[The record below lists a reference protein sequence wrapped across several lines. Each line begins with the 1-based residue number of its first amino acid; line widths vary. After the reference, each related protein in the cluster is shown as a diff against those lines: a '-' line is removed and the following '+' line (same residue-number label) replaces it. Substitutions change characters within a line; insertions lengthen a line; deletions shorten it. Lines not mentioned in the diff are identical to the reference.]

1 MDARLHRGEQALTG
15 EVGTTSN
22 GVDNS
27 AGADREGDCVEK
39 HRVRRQEQLAGE
51 SGALSRAVTARAS
64 MAASSCA
71 VDTGCAGNQALSV
84 IFMRTSLA
92 RVMKAPTRY

>member
-39 HRVRRQEQLAGE
+39 HRVRRQEQLA
-51 SGALSRAVTARAS
+51 ARP
-64 MAASSCA
+64 
-71 VDTGCAGNQALSV
+71 
-84 IFMRTSLA
+84 R
-92 RVMKAPTRY
+92 R

>member
-27 AGADREGDCVEK
+27 AGADREGDCVENIAYVGK
-39 HRVRRQEQLAGE
+39 GSLLA
-51 SGALSRAVTARAS
+51 SQVH
-64 MAASSCA
+64 
-71 VDTGCAGNQALSV
+71 
-84 IFMRTSLA
+84 FH
-92 RVMKAPTRY
+92 AP